1 MSSQPFVES
10 KPAVVLPCKQGPP
23 VCHPERE
30 AERYLSGPA
39 ASRRARTARRSLV
52 PGARVRVT
60 VVGGGGATATATAS
74 RIQGS
79 RGT

>member
-1 MSSQPFVES
+1 MSSRPFGEG

-30 AERYLSGPA
+30 AEKYLSGPA

-60 VVGGGGATATATAS
+60 VVGGGGASATAS
-74 RIQGS
+74 RKGP